1 MESWPYT
8 YAKVLLIS
16 EVKDND
22 STPREIKRMVT
33 FAMKHVN
40 YQGSMTGETITGIAL
55 LDGEVSPMA
64 GEGAVSLRMVLYF

>member
-1 MESWPYT
+1 M
-8 YAKVLLIS
+8 
-16 EVKDND
+16 VK
-22 STPREIKRMVT
+22 